1 MRFFSRL
8 LRIQPPEQP
17 ETSSSSPG
25 ASTSPAD
32 TRGDN
37 DHSENTSPHRMD
49 SEGYPAWLPQR
60 PPPPAPASTVRSSTM
75 DVTTVQEAGPSE
87 HPPSSYLGG
96 RRATPRSVRIVS
108 LQDSAYGVDSEKE
121 RRVPTDHTRVG
132 SGSHY
137 PRVWSRATAT
147 GAAAPSP
154 TVFSTTDLLTRGLQP
169 KFRSRGLNID
179 LLRNPSPIAR
189 IYFYLF
195 RLFIFAH
202 LFLQTFFDFN
212 AVFIIIQVAKH
223 PNPEAPGVPGSGK
236 NWSFGAAAYITC
248 WFLQIAGVFL
258 VYELLYSFVR
268 RWRVKRPSIYPIYL
282 SSPAFNFVSILSFR
296 NFCFLH
302 YLRYSAFR
310 GSFGSIR
317 DGLSETFWFYAQ
329 NLPTVALLLPRAAIS
344 VALLLGFWEPDVGE
358 VALADAGIDN
368 RDGTFFRGDG
378 ALTDYARGVL
388 LANAAWTAWRTLV
401 LFLSWIGL
409 WAVSGHGCAGFC
421 GPRDRW
427 EEEDAEKTVSVYSDN
442 PTLAA
447 DALPWTWRECT
458 KTRIQEAYD
467 FCLTTTPPRQKEL
480 ADTPEPFE
488 GMDQIMAAAGL
499 GGTVPQ
505 SRRGV
510 LTDDFFRGPKGE
522 PSPEIVGEPST
533 SGGPLREL
541 PYPFTMKAAQVS
553 SDDEK
558 VPFPPSPSLPSEEK
572 LTTEKETS
580 ATGGDD
586 DADEEGEEE
595 EEEEEEE
602 EADIGHRELGVVG
615 SDKRSSGRGSGSM
628 SSLGHPVSS
637 RYPFQFRRPARGTSL
652 SSGSHGTPPQST
664 TNSNAHSIHS
674 RLSQSTG
681 NVESSDSHSPRSH
694 YSTSSDAASPR
705 SLQGSSVIPMPPR
718 HPNRSRAGTVPS
730 SPVPSS
736 PSSPISFPRSGRPRA
751 RTRTSSSVAPSFG
764 EPQPPVI
771 SNYSDLEGGDDS
783 RIEEGDA
790 LDQPEPELPEAAESE
805 DVVGLLTLE
814 PSGSSSPRMSFIP
827 LRARPSTPSHRNS
840 SRSGSISRSNSQSG
854 SSSSRSRAGSLSAVR
869 SRTQSL
875 IHNISV
881 TSLELVQGAMRS
893 RADSSMARLEEDP
906 AGSATHSRS
915 GSSTDPTSGT
925 GSGSGGENWTF
936 GHPMAW
942 QRQEMRERRA
952 YQQQQQQ
959 QEAEEF
965 EEGPSHEYV
974 RGQQPSPVIERDSES
989 ESSHEGP
996 GSGSSVPIVMHES
1009 RSELSVG
1016 RTSTEQPYM
1025 SASSLSPPSVFR
1037 PRPRDSE
1044 GALSMSMTSS
1054 SHPDISTAAASFV
1067 TAPATIEG
1075 STTEDS
1081 IRTVSTVGAI
1091 HHMVDRPH
1099 PSGIGGYGHVE

>member
-1 MRFFSRL
+1 MRFISRL
-8 LRIQPPEQP
+8 LRIQTPPEQP

-75 DVTTVQEAGPSE
+75 DVTTVQEAGPSS
-87 HPPSSYLGG
+87 HPPSSYFGG

-108 LQDSAYGVDSEKE
+108 MQDSAYGVEEKE

-132 SGSHY
+132 ST
-137 PRVWSRATAT
+137 PRVWSRATGTAL
-147 GAAAPSP
+147 SP
-154 TVFSTTDLLTRGLQP
+154 TVFSTTDLPTRGLQP

-179 LLRNPSPIAR
+179 LLRNPSPFAR
-189 IYFYLF
+189 VYFYLF
-195 RLFIFAH
+195 RVFIFAH

-212 AVFIIIQVAKH
+212 AVFIIIQVAKY

-236 NWSFGAAAYITC
+236 NWTFGAAAYIMC

-268 RWRVKRPSIYPIYL
+268 RWRVKRPSIYPLYL

-310 GSFGSIR
+310 GSFGGIR
-317 DGLSETFWFYAQ
+317 DGLAETFWFYAQ

-344 VALLLGFWEPDVGE
+344 VALLLEFWEPQVGE
-358 VALADAGIDN
+358 IVLADAGIDN
-368 RDGTFFRGDG
+368 RDGTFFRDDG
-378 ALTDYARGVL
+378 ALTRYARGVL

-401 LFLSWIGL
+401 LLFSWIGL

-427 EEEDAEKTVSVYSDN
+427 EEEDAEKTISVYSDD
-442 PTLAA
+442 PTLA
-447 DALPWTWRECT
+447 DALPWSWRECT
-458 KTRIQEAYD
+458 KTRIQEAYG
-467 FCLTTTPPRQKEL
+467 FCLTITRPPRKKDL

-488 GMDQIMAAAGL
+488 GMDQIMAAVGL
-499 GGTVPQ
+499 SSSVPQ

-522 PSPEIVGEPST
+522 PSPEMVPEAST

-541 PYPFTMKAAQVS
+541 PYPFTTKAAQVS

-572 LTTEKETS
+572 VTTEKETTS
-580 ATGGDD
+580 GTGDND
-586 DADEEGEEE
+586 DADEEEGDGEEDE
-595 EEEEEEE
+595 
-602 EADIGHRELGVVG
+602 DVGHAELGIVG
-615 SDKRSSGRGSGSM
+615 SDRRSSGRGSGSM

-637 RYPFQFRRPARGTSL
+637 RYPFQFRKPTRGTSI
-652 SSGSHGTPPQST
+652 SSGSHGTPHST
-664 TNSNAHSIHS
+664 TNSNARSIHS
-674 RLSQSTG
+674 RVSQSTG
-681 NVESSDSHSPRSH
+681 NVESSSSHSPRSH

-705 SLQGSSVIPMPPR
+705 SLQGSVIPLPPR
-718 HPNRSRAGTVPS
+718 HPNRSRSGTVPS
-730 SPVPSS
+730 SSGPSS
-736 PSSPISFPRSGRPRA
+736 QSSPISFPRSGRPRA
-751 RTRTSSSVAPSFG
+751 RTRTSSSAAPSFG
-764 EPQPPVI
+764 EPQPVM
-771 SNYSDLEGGDDS
+771 SSSDLEGDDEP
-783 RIEEGDA
+783 IEEGDT
-790 LDQPEPELPEAAESE
+790 LDQPEAAESE

-814 PSGSSSPRMSFIP
+814 PSGSSPRLPFIP

-840 SRSGSISRSNSQSG
+840 SRSGSVSRSNSQSG
-854 SSSSRSRAGSLSAVR
+854 SSSRSRAGSLSAIR

-875 IHNISV
+875 IHNISA
-881 TSLELVQGAMRS
+881 TSLELVQGAIRS

-906 AGSATHSRS
+906 GSGTHSRS
-915 GSSTDPTSGT
+915 GSSTDP
-925 GSGSGGENWTF
+925 SGSGGENWTF

-952 YQQQQQQ
+952 QQQQEE
-959 QEAEEF
+959 EAEEF
-965 EEGPSHEYV
+965 EEGMSREYI

-989 ESSHEGP
+989 ESSHEDP
-996 GSGSSVPIVMHES
+996 HPNVPIVMHES

-1025 SASSLSPPSVFR
+1025 SATSLSPPSVFT
-1037 PRPRDSE
+1037 PRPRESE
-1044 GALSMSMTSS
+1044 GMSVTS

-1075 STTEDS
+1075 STTEES
-1081 IRTVSTVGAI
+1081 VRTVSTIGAI

-1099 PSGIGGYGHVE
+1099 PSGMGGYGPL

>member
-1 MRFFSRL
+1 
-8 LRIQPPEQP
+8 
-17 ETSSSSPG
+17 
-25 ASTSPAD
+25 
-32 TRGDN
+32 
-37 DHSENTSPHRMD
+37 MD

-75 DVTTVQEAGPSE
+75 DVNTVQEAGPSS
-87 HPPSSYLGG
+87 HPPSSYFGG

-108 LQDSAYGVDSEKE
+108 MQDSAYGVEEKE

-132 SGSHY
+132 ST
-137 PRVWSRATAT
+137 PRVWSRATGTAL
-147 GAAAPSP
+147 SP
-154 TVFSTTDLLTRGLQP
+154 TVFSTTDLPTRGLQP

-179 LLRNPSPIAR
+179 LLRSPSPLAR
-189 IYFYLF
+189 VYFYLF
-195 RLFIFAH
+195 RVFIFAH

-212 AVFIIIQVAKH
+212 AVFIIIQVAKY

-236 NWSFGAAAYITC
+236 NWTFGAAAYIAC

-268 RWRVKRPSIYPIYL
+268 RWRVKRPSIYPLYL

-310 GSFGSIR
+310 GSFGGIR
-317 DGLSETFWFYAQ
+317 DGLAETFWFYAQ

-344 VALLLGFWEPDVGE
+344 LALLLEFWEPQVGE
-358 VALADAGIDN
+358 IVLADAGIDN
-368 RDGTFFRGDG
+368 RDGTFFRSDG
-378 ALTDYARGVL
+378 ALTRYARGVL
-388 LANAAWTAWRTLV
+388 IANAAWTAWRTLV
-401 LFLSWIGL
+401 LFFSWIGL

-427 EEEDAEKTVSVYSDN
+427 EEEDAEKTISVYSDN
-442 PTLAA
+442 PTLA
-447 DALPWTWRECT
+447 DALPWSWRECT

-467 FCLTTTPPRQKEL
+467 FCLTITRPPRKKDL

-488 GMDQIMAAAGL
+488 GMDQIMAAVGL
-499 GGTVPQ
+499 SSTVPQ

-522 PSPEIVGEPST
+522 PSPEMVPEAST
-533 SGGPLREL
+533 SGGPLRDL
-541 PYPFTMKAAQVS
+541 PYPFTTKAAQVS

-572 LTTEKETS
+572 VTAEKETTS
-580 ATGGDD
+580 GTGDD
-586 DADEEGEEE
+586 NDADEEEEGEGEEDE
-595 EEEEEEE
+595 
-602 EADIGHRELGVVG
+602 DVGHAELGVVG
-615 SDKRSSGRGSGSM
+615 SDRRSSGRGSGSM
-628 SSLGHPVSS
+628 SSLGHP
-637 RYPFQFRRPARGTSL
+637 FRKPTRGTSV
-652 SSGSHGTPPQST
+652 SSGSHGSPPHST
-664 TNSNAHSIHS
+664 TNSNARSIHS

-681 NVESSDSHSPRSH
+681 NHSPRSH

-705 SLQGSSVIPMPPR
+705 SLHGSVIPLPPR

-730 SPVPSS
+730 SSGPSS
-736 PSSPISFPRSGRPRA
+736 QSSPISFPSPGRPRA
-751 RTRTSSSVAPSFG
+751 RTRTSR
-764 EPQPPVI
+764 
-771 SNYSDLEGGDDS
+771 DDEA
-783 RIEEGDA
+783 IEEGDT
-790 LDQPEPELPEAAESE
+790 LDQPEAAERRGRCWSI
-805 DVVGLLTLE
+805 DARAIPGQVPAYHSYLFVLDPAHHHTATAPDPA
-814 PSGSSSPRMSFIP
+814 PSPGPTPR
-827 LRARPSTPSHRNS
+827 A
-840 SRSGSISRSNSQSG
+840 G
-854 SSSSRSRAGSLSAVR
+854 SSSRSRAGSLSAIR
-869 SRTQSL
+869 SRT
-875 IHNISV
+875 HA
-881 TSLELVQGAMRS
+881 TSLELVQGAIRS

-906 AGSATHSRS
+906 GSATHSRS
-915 GSSTDPTSGT
+915 GSSTDPN
-925 GSGSGGENWTF
+925 GSGGENWTF

-952 YQQQQQQ
+952 QQQQEE
-959 QEAEEF
+959 EAEEF
-965 EEGPSHEYV
+965 EEGLSREYI

-989 ESSHEGP
+989 ESSHEDP
-996 GSGSSVPIVMHES
+996 HSNVPIVMHES

-1025 SASSLSPPSVFR
+1025 SATSLSPPSVFT
-1037 PRPRDSE
+1037 PRPRESE
-1044 GALSMSMTSS
+1044 GMSVSS

-1075 STTEDS
+1075 STTEES
-1081 IRTVSTVGAI
+1081 VRTVSTIGAI

-1099 PSGIGGYGHVE
+1099 PSGMGGYGPL

>member
-1 MRFFSRL
+1 
-8 LRIQPPEQP
+8 
-17 ETSSSSPG
+17 
-25 ASTSPAD
+25 
-32 TRGDN
+32 
-37 DHSENTSPHRMD
+37 MD
-49 SEGYPAWLPQR
+49 SEGYPEWLPQR

-75 DVTTVQEAGPSE
+75 DVGTVQEAGPSS

-108 LQDSAYGVDSEKE
+108 MQDSVYGVDEKE

-132 SGSHY
+132 SN
-137 PRVWSRATAT
+137 PRVWSRAT
-147 GAAAPSP
+147 GAALSP
-154 TVFSTTDLLTRGLQP
+154 TIFSSTDLPTRGFQP

-179 LLRNPSPIAR
+179 LLRNPSPFAR
-189 IYFYLF
+189 VYFYIF

-212 AVFIIIQVAKH
+212 AVFIIIQVAKY
-223 PNPEAPGVPGSGK
+223 PNPGVPGSGK
-236 NWSFGAAAYITC
+236 NWAFGAAAYILC
-248 WFLQIAGVFL
+248 WFLQVAGIFI

-317 DGLSETFWFYAQ
+317 DGIAETFWFYAQ

-344 VALLLGFWEPDVGE
+344 LALLLEFWEPQAGE
-358 VALADAGIDN
+358 VLLADSDINN
-368 RDGTFFRGDG
+368 RDRTFFRSDG
-378 ALTDYARGVL
+378 ALTGYARGVL
-388 LANAAWTAWRTLV
+388 IANAVWTVWRTLV
-401 LFLSWIGL
+401 LLFSWIGL
-409 WAVSGHGCAGFC
+409 WAVSGHGCAGIC

-427 EEEDAEKTVSVYSDN
+427 EEEDAEKTISVYSDN
-442 PTLAA
+442 PTLA
-447 DALPWTWRECT
+447 DALPWSWRECT

-467 FCLTTTPPRQKEL
+467 FCLTRTRPRKKEL
-480 ADTPEPFE
+480 GDTPEPFE
-488 GMDQIMAAAGL
+488 GMDQIMAAVGL
-499 GGTVPQ
+499 GSSTVPPT
-505 SRRGV
+505 RRGV

-522 PSPEIVGEPST
+522 PSPELVGEPST

-541 PYPFTMKAAQVS
+541 PYPFTTKAAQVS

-572 LTTEKETS
+572 VTTEKETS
-580 ATGGDD
+580 GTSD
-586 DADEEGEEE
+586 DADEEEEE
-595 EEEEEEE
+595 E
-602 EADIGHRELGVVG
+602 DVGHAELGVVG
-615 SDKRSSGRGSGSM
+615 CDRRSSGRASGSM

-637 RYPFQFRRPARGTSL
+637 RYPFQFRKPTRGTSL
-652 SSGSHGTPPQST
+652 SSASHGSPPHSHAQSVQ
-664 TNSNAHSIHS
+664 SHI
-674 RLSQSTG
+674 SQSTS

-705 SLQGSSVIPMPPR
+705 SLQTGAIPMPPR
-718 HPNRSRAGTVPS
+718 HPNRSRAGTSTSSSVPS
-730 SPVPSS
+730 SPN
-736 PSSPISFPRSGRPRA
+736 SPISFPRSGHP
-751 RTRTSSSVAPSFG
+751 RTRTGTGSSLAPSFG
-764 EPQPPVI
+764 EPQPAI
-771 SNYSDLEGGDDS
+771 SSSDLEGDDEGIEQGDT
-783 RIEEGDA
+783 
-790 LDQPEPELPEAAESE
+790 LDQPEAAAESE
-805 DVVGLLTLE
+805 DIVGLLTLE
-814 PSGSSSPRMSFIP
+814 PSGSSPRMPFIP
-827 LRARPSTPSHRNS
+827 LRPRPSTPSHRTS

-854 SSSSRSRAGSLSAVR
+854 SSSSRSLSAVR
-869 SRTQSL
+869 SRAQSL
-875 IHNISV
+875 MHNISA
-881 TSLELVQGAMRS
+881 TSLELVQRA

-906 AGSATHSRS
+906 GSVTHSRS
-915 GSSTDPTSGT
+915 GSSTDP
-925 GSGSGGENWTF
+925 SGSGGENWTF

-952 YQQQQQQ
+952 QQQQ
-959 QEAEEF
+959 QEIEVYEEA
-965 EEGPSHEYV
+965 PPREYL

-989 ESSHEGP
+989 ESSHEDP
-996 GSGSSVPIVMHES
+996 GRNVPIES

-1025 SASSLSPPSVFR
+1025 SASSLSPPSVFT
-1037 PRPRDSE
+1037 PRPRESE
-1044 GALSMSMTSS
+1044 GALSTSS
-1054 SHPDISTAAASFV
+1054 RPDISTAAASFV

-1081 IRTVSTVGAI
+1081 IRTVSTIGAI

-1099 PSGIGGYGHVE
+1099 PSGMGGYGPL